1 MNHIKWLGSQRI
13 PENSLGMAA
22 IKRIGIETMSAM
34 STKNQRAQIV
44 RNSAIKLS
52 TVALLALAILSSG
65 TQASAQGGFSSTSQA
80 ARKGL
85 GDGSSFYMSRR
96 QLQFVDDSP
105 IIRNSNGQVQSGGA
119 ATGFASQQ
127 GGQQPLQRAGFTSYS
142 SSLPSSTG
150 AALPKV
156 NNGVPVQTPPPAPPK
171 SLSAKAGGLGKGKKS
186 TAKPTAAPKA
196 PAQPEGI
203 HAYNSY
209 KGYNPSALA
218 PGEMAG
224 GGAGTVTTR
233 QSNVKGSMLN
243 WSRRRRSQ

>member
-1 MNHIKWLGSQRI
+1 MS
-13 PENSLGMAA
+13 GMS
-22 IKRIGIETMSAM
+22 I
-34 STKNQRAQIV
+34 KNQRTQ
-44 RNSAIKLS
+44 SARTSAVKL
-52 TVALLALAILSSG
+52 TAVALLVGAAMLSSIS
-65 TQASAQGGFSSTSQA
+65 QAKGQGGFTSTSQA

-96 QLQFVDDSP
+96 QIQFVDDSP
-105 IIRNSNGQVQSGGA
+105 IIKNSNGQIQPAGA
-119 ATGFASQQ
+119 AGFASQQ
-127 GGQQPLQRAGFTSYS
+127 GGQAPLQRAGFTSYS
-142 SSLPSSTG
+142 SSLPSGTSS
-150 AALPKV
+150 ALPKV
-156 NNGVPVQTPPPAPPK
+156 NNGVPVQTPPPAAPK
-171 SLSAKAGGLGKGKKS
+171 SLSAKAGGLGKGKKAA
-186 TAKPTAAPKA
+186 AKPAAAPKA

-233 QSNVKGSMLN
+233 TGNVKGSMLN

>member
-1 MNHIKWLGSQRI
+1 MAWP

-22 IKRIGIETMSAM
+22 TQRTGIETMSAM
-34 STKNQRAQIV
+34 STKNQRAQHV
-44 RNSAIKLS
+44 KSSAIKLS
-52 TVALLALAILSSG
+52 AVAIVALAMLSSG

-105 IIRNSNGQVQSGGA
+105 IIRNSNGQVQAGS

-186 TAKPTAAPKA
+186 SAKPAAAPKA

-209 KGYNPSALA
+209 KGYNPSAIA

-224 GGAGTVTTR
+224 GEAGTVTTR
-233 QSNVKGSMLN
+233 QGNVKGSMLN